1 MNDSIESNNVPPA
14 ASVRTVHI
22 LSNGDLIYS
31 LEDYEKVKERFAW
44 VDRSRIVA
52 EILRLR
58 RLTEVGKQS
67 IIAVYEDGETI
78 KAFLNLEDD
87 FHPSDLQI
95 VR

>member
-1 MNDSIESNNVPPA
+1 MTDSIESYNVPPS

-22 LSNGDLIYS
+22 LSNGDLVYS
-31 LEDYEKVKERFAW
+31 LEDYEKVKDRFAW
-44 VDRSRIVA
+44 VDRGRIVS

-58 RLTEVGKQS
+58 RLTEIGKQS

-78 KAFLNLEDD
+78 KAFLNLEND

-95 VR
+95 AR